1 MNVINNIRSMAVRY
15 IPDNL
20 ITDISNLKWDIQD
33 FIKVAIEEKLEREKH
48 EAKKYKWLLYQK
60 Q

>member
-1 MNVINNIRSMAVRY
+1 MAVRY

-33 FIKVAIEEKLEREKH
+33 FIKAAIEEKLEREKQ
-48 EAKKYKWLLYQK
+48 EAKKQK
-60 Q
+60 

>member
-1 MNVINNIRSMAVRY
+1 MAVRY

-33 FIKVAIEEKLEREKH
+33 FIRVAIEEKIKREKQ
-48 EAKKYKWLLYQK
+48 EVKKQ
-60 Q
+60 